1 MSSNEVTEER
11 SRFLEFLDR
20 LGVGG
25 IATDPRRALFINA
38 DGDIPFSE
46 LHVDSLSLMEIGIG
60 LEEEYSLSL
69 SPLELAQFT
78 SVGALWEVA
87 ARSASRDA
95 K

>member
-1 MSSNEVTEER
+1 MSNDKATDER

-20 LGVGG
+20 VGVGG
-25 IATDPRRALFINA
+25 VTTHPRRALFIKD
-38 DGDIPFSE
+38 DGDIPFSD

-69 SPLELAQFT
+69 SPLELGQFT
-78 SVGALWEVA
+78 SVNALWEVA
-87 ARSASRDA
+87 ARGSSREG

>member
-1 MSSNEVTEER
+1 MSNDKATDER

-20 LGVGG
+20 VGVGG
-25 IATDPRRALFINA
+25 VTTHPRRALFIKD
-38 DGDIPFSE
+38 DGDIPFSD

-69 SPLELAQFT
+69 SPLELGQFT
-78 SVGALWEVA
+78 SVNALWEFA
-87 ARSASRDA
+87 ARGSSREG